1 MTGAPAVTD
10 AGAPRDPADPGRI
23 RCDRPCIGCGQNL
36 VGTPIRREPTTGL
49 LHVLCPECG
58 RAAGVQE
65 YPMLGIWG
73 RRLGRI
79 IAGVVVILLLAL
91 LGVSTIPMVASAT
104 GVHAFCGTRFAE
116 WLDRQGTDRASR
128 DAAEFRIWRR
138 SAENRPHYD
147 ALGRPGPFS
156 PGVPVEAWFPP
167 DAIVPILFSTLG
179 AALIGLLWSACLAQ
193 RGVRTVLIVCAVIT
207 GLSAL
212 FLSAQWL
219 SVIARSSAPDATLRS
234 IGERAVLPASLP
246 IGFLPPLLA
255 LTGAALLGLPVVR
268 FVIRSLLPPR
278 LSAPL
283 LDLWE
288 DTTGRRR

>member
-1 MTGAPAVTD
+1 MSGAHDVTGPE
-10 AGAPRDPADPGRI
+10 APRAHGDPGRI

-36 VGTPIRREPTTGL
+36 VGTPIRREPATGL

-65 YPMLGIWG
+65 YPALGIWG

-79 IAGVVVILLLAL
+79 IAGVVVILLLSL

-104 GVHAFCGTRFAE
+104 GVHAFSGTRFAE

-128 DAAEFRIWRR
+128 DPAEFRIWRR
-138 SAENRPHYD
+138 STENRLHYD

-167 DAIVPILFSTLG
+167 DAIVPLLFSTLG
-179 AALIGLLWSACLAQ
+179 GALIGLVWSACLAQ
-193 RGVRTVLIVCAVIT
+193 HGVRTVLIVCAVIM

-219 SVIARSSAPDATLRS
+219 SVMARSSAPDATLRS
-234 IGERAVLPASLP
+234 IGERAVLPASLL

-255 LTGAALLGLPVVR
+255 LAGAAIFGLPVVR
-268 FVIRSLLPPR
+268 VVIRTLLPPR

-283 LDLWE
+283 LDLWKG
-288 DTTGRRR
+288 TTDRGR